1 MTWADAV
8 NKLLSLPEMVLD
20 KLRINVVIVALLVA
34 WIIVDFGD
42 KLIKLLQ
49 DANVDPQLIITV
61 IVGLIGT
68 GVGGLIAAMIRMFE
82 SPNVPADL
90 HERVVKNLMD
100 K

>member
-8 NKLLSLPEMVLD
+8 NKLLSLPEMVLE
-20 KLRINVVIVALLVA
+20 KLRINVVIVALLVT

-42 KLIKLLQ
+42 KLIQLLQ

-68 GVGGLIAAMIRMFE
+68 GVGGLIAAMIRH
-82 SPNVPADL
+82 V
-90 HERVVKNLMD
+90 
-100 K
+100 

>member
-20 KLRINVVIVALLVA
+20 KLRINVVIVALLVT

-42 KLIKLLQ
+42 KLIQLLQ